1 MLGLF
6 IKYFTIPN
14 QYNDEEIILR
24 IIYSPYHIDL
34 KKNQLKSSAFHPPP
48 KRVDISVLRLNYT
61 NSNFCKQHGQRFA
74 VPSKKYYQGFA
85 AFKVADLNEIRN
97 ADDTEPRL
105 IVSKIFEPRKRLF
118 LPMHGDI
125 IMGKLENGVPPS
137 NQMKRRAKKIK
148 KIVTLFRDPNPD
160 SIKWEGEAIKI

>member
-1 MLGLF
+1 MLELI

-24 IIYSPYHIDL
+24 IVYSPYHIDL
-34 KKNQLKSSAFHPPP
+34 EKNQIKSSAFQPPP
-48 KRVDISVLRLNYT
+48 NRVDVSVLRINYT
-61 NSNFCKQHGQRFA
+61 TADFCKQHGQRFA
-74 VPSKKYYQGFA
+74 IPSKKYYQGFG
-85 AFKVADLNEIRN
+85 AFKVADLNEIRSE
-97 ADDTEPRL
+97 DDTEPR
-105 IVSKIFEPRKRLF
+105 IVVSKIFEPRKRLF

-160 SIKWEGEAIKI
+160 SKKWKGDEIKI